1 MLTSWLSAGLLV
13 SGGLLGCLGAYMQYN
28 PLLAV
33 AGADCWLGRLFLGQR
48 NGQAGARHP
57 LEAVLMV
64 FEQSF
69 HPVWF

>member
-1 MLTSWLSAGLLV
+1 MLASWLSAGLLV
-13 SGGLLGCLGAYMQYN
+13 IGGLLGCLGAYMQYN

-33 AGADCWLGRLFLGQR
+33 AGAGCWLVRLFPGLR
-48 NGQAGARHP
+48 NGQAGAKHP